1 MVVPLIF
8 FTAGLTLAS
17 SGTVVAQVSVPR
29 EPGESTFTA
38 LDRDKDGSIS
48 HIEATS
54 HRSLSDQFT
63 LLDQNQNGAL
73 EPAEFARFETLGAE
87 ESPGTPAPP
96 PDTGAPRGMSGTLR
110 NPPPNTS
117 TPPPLGSTPPPDSST
132 PPPDGSTPPPVPRDR

>member
-1 MVVPLIF
+1 MVVPMIL

-17 SGTVVAQVSVPR
+17 SGVVVAQVSVPR
-29 EPGESTFTA
+29 APGESTFTA
-38 LDRDKDGSIS
+38 LDRNKDGSIS
-48 HIEATS
+48 AIEATS

-87 ESPGTPAPP
+87 TTPGTPAS
-96 PDTGAPRGMSGTLR
+96 PDTGTPRGMSGTLR

-132 PPPDGSTPPPVPRDR
+132 PPPNGSTPPPVPRDR

>member
-17 SGTVVAQVSVPR
+17 SGVVVAQVSVPR
-29 EPGESTFTA
+29 QPGESSFTA
-38 LDRDKDGSIS
+38 LDHNKDGSIS
-48 HIEATS
+48 RIEATS
-54 HRSLSDQFT
+54 HRSLSEQFT

-87 ESPGTPAPP
+87 TTPGTPG
-96 PDTGAPRGMSGTLR
+96 DTGAPPGMSGTLR

-117 TPPPLGSTPPPDSST
+117 TPPPLGATPPPDSST